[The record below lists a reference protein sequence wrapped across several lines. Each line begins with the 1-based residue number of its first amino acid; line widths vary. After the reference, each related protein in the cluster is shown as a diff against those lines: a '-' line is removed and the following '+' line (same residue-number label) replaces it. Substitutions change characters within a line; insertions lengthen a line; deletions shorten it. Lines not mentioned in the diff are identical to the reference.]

1 MPLLKELM
9 SDWVGLLS
17 LITIL
22 AVLAMAGYYAWLF
35 SRKVSEESAARQG
48 RATGGR
54 ATAGRVTAGHDASP
68 AARRRHGQA

>member
-22 AVLAMAGYYAWLF
+22 TVVLMAGYYAWLF
-35 SRKVSEESAARQG
+35 SRKVEEDAHAHSAGVRGAAR
-48 RATGGR
+48 
-54 ATAGRVTAGHDASP
+54 P
-68 AARRRHGQA
+68 RRRRAA

>member
-1 MPLLKELM
+1 MVLLKELL

-35 SRKVSEESAARQG
+35 SRKVEEDT
-48 RATGGR
+48 RA
-54 ATAGRVTAGHDASP
+54 HASP
-68 AARRRHGQA
+68 APKVRRQRHA